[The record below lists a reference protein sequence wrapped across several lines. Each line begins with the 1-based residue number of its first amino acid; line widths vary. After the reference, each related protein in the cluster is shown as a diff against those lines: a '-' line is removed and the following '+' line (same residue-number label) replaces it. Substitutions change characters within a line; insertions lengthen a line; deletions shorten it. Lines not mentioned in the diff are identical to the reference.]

1 MPLTAPPPAPVAA
14 AHPWPPVFRLPDRLR
29 LSVARGVPA
38 PVFRLPDRLRLS
50 VGREAAARAPLVCRL
65 AVRTVA
71 SRRERIRSRL
81 SGYSSADALGIPL
94 SDGFGDV

>member
-14 AHPWPPVFRLPDRLR
+14 AHPWP
-29 LSVARGVPA
+29 